1 MSKIW
6 NDLKSN
12 MKDWS
17 NAAVEK
23 AEEVSKVAVAK
34 TEELTRISK
43 VKLSIHQLYRDKN
56 KELSSLGKLVYNHSK
71 EANMSNF
78 TGNAEFFSYVEKI
91 DSINAEILEKENE
104 IDEIKTDASNS
115 EEIEVSSSE
124 VVTEKP
130 AIKEEKTPED
140 IEQLSSEKVEKE
152 SQE

>member
-124 VVTEKP
+124 VVTENP
-130 AIKEEKTPED
+130 TIKEEKTPED
-140 IEQLSSEKVEKE
+140 VEQLSSEEVEKE
-152 SQE
+152 A

>member
-78 TGNAEFFSYVEKI
+78 TGNSEFFSYVEKI
-91 DSINAEILEKENE
+91 DSINAQIIEKENE
-104 IDEIKTDASNS
+104 IDEIKTENINDDDIP
-115 EEIEVSSSE
+115 IENE
-124 VVTEKP
+124 
-130 AIKEEKTPED
+130 AIKSAPASESSVSEDLEPLASDDEEYKSPE
-140 IEQLSSEKVEKE
+140 
-152 SQE
+152 

>member
-104 IDEIKTDASNS
+104 IDEIKTDALNS
-115 EEIEVSSSE
+115 EEIEVSSNE
-124 VVTEKP
+124 VVTENST
-130 AIKEEKTPED
+130 IKEEKTPVD
-140 IEQLSSEKVEKE
+140 VEQLSSEKIEKE
-152 SQE
+152 AQE

>member
-78 TGNAEFFSYVEKI
+78 TGNSEFFSYVEKI
-91 DSINAEILEKENE
+91 DSINAQIIEKENE
-104 IDEIKTDASNS
+104 IDEIKTENINDDEITVENEVIKSVPASKSSVS
-115 EEIEVSSSE
+115 EDLEPLAS
-124 VVTEKP
+124 
-130 AIKEEKTPED
+130 D
-140 IEQLSSEKVEKE
+140 EKE
-152 SQE
+152 YKSPE

>member
-104 IDEIKTDASNS
+104 IDEIKTDVSNS

-124 VVTEKP
+124 VFTKNP
-130 AIKEEKTPED
+130 TIKEEKNPED
-140 IEQLSSEKVEKE
+140 VEQLSSEKVEKE
-152 SQE
+152 AQE

>member
-78 TGNAEFFSYVEKI
+78 TGNSEFFSYVEKI
-91 DSINAEILEKENE
+91 DSINAQIIEKENE
-104 IDEIKTDASNS
+104 IDEIKTENINDD
-115 EEIEVSSSE
+115 EITIENE
-124 VVTEKP
+124 
-130 AIKEEKTPED
+130 AIKSVPDSKSSVSED
-140 IEQLSSEKVEKE
+140 LEPLASDEKE
-152 SQE
+152 YKSPE